1 MKIKTNFDKDKEI
14 FAFPVLA
21 IAYNNKEK
29 ELVIVFMFAYWAF
42 GLSFI
47 FK

>member
-1 MKIKTNFDKDKEI
+1 MKVETNFDKEKGI

-29 ELVIVFMFAYWAF
+29 ELVIVFMFACWAF